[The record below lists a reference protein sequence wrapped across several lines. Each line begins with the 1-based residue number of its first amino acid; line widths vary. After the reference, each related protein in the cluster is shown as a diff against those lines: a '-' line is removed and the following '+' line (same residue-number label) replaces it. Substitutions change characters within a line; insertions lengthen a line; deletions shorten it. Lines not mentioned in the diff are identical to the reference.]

1 VLRLRSAD
9 PHEDFGLAGCL
20 NVPWDLEAF
29 RERPGGRGPSVEDS
43 SSCGARVVAD
53 PRLVSHALLPK
64 AAFDLMDRA
73 PAGAGVAPPNAPEF
87 SIRDGGSSHRGSSSL
102 GESSDSST
110 AGSTLGV
117 PSHDVAHA
125 DRGLSSS

>member
-1 VLRLRSAD
+1 M
-9 PHEDFGLAGCL
+9 
-20 NVPWDLEAF
+20 
-29 RERPGGRGPSVEDS
+29 VEDS